1 MILVFVNR
9 EYKKC
14 PTAAR
19 ADVYPVRYPCVPI
32 NQLYFVS
39 NHNNEPILI
48 IDTLTSLFF
57 VMAADTKNVP
67 SEEKTAS
74 YKETFDLFDKDQN
87 GTISTSELG
96 SIMRAVGHNPT
107 EQDLEDILKEID
119 KDNSGA
125 VEFDEFV
132 ELMGRTFTD
141 QGTADELYQAFSLF
155 DKDGSGNI
163 SLSEL
168 GQVMENLGEKLSP
181 EELQLMIQE
190 ADLDGDN
197 EISFTEFKKML
208 AELGT

>member
-1 MILVFVNR
+1 
-9 EYKKC
+9 
-14 PTAAR
+14 
-19 ADVYPVRYPCVPI
+19 
-32 NQLYFVS
+32 
-39 NHNNEPILI
+39 
-48 IDTLTSLFF
+48 
-57 VMAADTKNVP
+57 MAADPKNVP
-67 SEEKTAS
+67 VREEKIAS

-96 SIMRAVGHNPT
+96 SIMRAVGHNQT

-181 EELQLMIQE
+181 EELQLMIKE

-197 EISFTEFKKML
+197 EISFPEFQKML